1 MHDLLLYDFNLC
13 YNLMKKSLLER
24 AMTYKKF
31 VRQFQ
36 ILQKNN
42 SKIQILKLLKDQK
55 ILKNQMIHCLEII
68 ETKQNIY
75 DYTIEK
81 YKGKMGYF
89 QKNNFNYCKLFYLV
103 KNG

>member
-13 YNLMKKSLLER
+13 YNLMKKPLLEH
-24 AMTYKKF
+24 AMAYKKF

-55 ILKNQMIHCLEII
+55 ILKNQMIHCLVII
-68 ETKQNIY
+68 ETKQKIY
-75 DYTIEK
+75 D
-81 YKGKMGYF
+81 
-89 QKNNFNYCKLFYLV
+89 
-103 KNG
+103 

>member
-1 MHDLLLYDFNLC
+1 MN
-13 YNLMKKSLLER
+13 KPLLECTM
-24 AMTYKKF
+24 AYTKF

-55 ILKNQMIHCLEII
+55 ILKNQMILHCLEII

-75 DYTIEK
+75 D
-81 YKGKMGYF
+81 
-89 QKNNFNYCKLFYLV
+89 
-103 KNG
+103 

>member
-1 MHDLLLYDFNLC
+1 MLQFD
-13 YNLMKKSLLER
+13 E
-24 AMTYKKF
+24 YKKF

-55 ILKNQMIHCLEII
+55 ILKNHMIHYLEII

-75 DYTIEK
+75 DLTIEK
-81 YKGKMGYF
+81 YKIKMCYI
-89 QKNNFNYCKLFYLV
+89 QKSNP
-103 KNG
+103 

>member
-1 MHDLLLYDFNLC
+1 MLQFD
-13 YNLMKKSLLER
+13 E
-24 AMTYKKF
+24 YKKF

-55 ILKNQMIHCLEII
+55 ILKNQMIHYLEII

-75 DYTIEK
+75 DLTIEK
-81 YKGKMGYF
+81 YKIKMGYI
-89 QKNNFNYCKLFYLV
+89 QKSNP
-103 KNG
+103 